1 MSLHIMAPIVLMVKY
16 AMRAAL
22 RTIFS
27 VLLSLNVQILAGL
40 EPKNPQNNYI
50 YMSMHVND
58 VYSKEDRKPNASNNL
73 G

>member
-27 VLLSLNVQILAGL
+27 VLLSLNVQILAGW
-40 EPKNPQNNYI
+40 EPKETKNNYI
-50 YMSMHVND
+50 HMSMHVND
-58 VYSKEDRKPNASNNL
+58 VYSREDRKPNASNN
-73 G
+73 